1 MQPPSGRSR
10 VVVAKANLR
19 GYRGITFDAFG
30 PLLDGGP
37 GHLPTSFVRIIER
50 SGKVPERQVLANLW
64 EKAFRKQVRSEPF
77 VTFREVHRR
86 SFADVLKEL
95 GIANDVEG
103 LIDATFDEY
112 RTAKAFPEVSSVL
125 HDLERDVPLAVVSN
139 MDTRILL
146 EALQANG
153 LAFTFVIT
161 SEEEQRY
168 KPDAS
173 LFRRAVRYL
182 GLPPEHVL
190 HVGSSYAEDVLG
202 ASSIGMASVLIGRT
216 GGIDTTPKGEAK
228 AKVRDLGEVR
238 DFVRNSWQES

>member
-1 MQPPSGRSR
+1 MEPPTGRTR
-10 VVVAKANLR
+10 MVVAKANLR

-30 PLLDGGP
+30 SLLDGGP
-37 GHLPTSFVRIIER
+37 SRLPSALVRFAER
-50 SGKVPERQVLANLW
+50 AGSVSDTRVLANLW
-64 EKAFRKQVRSEPF
+64 EATYRKHVRAEPF
-77 VTFREVHRR
+77 VPFRDVHRR
-86 SFADVLKEL
+86 TFADILKEL
-95 GIANDVEG
+95 GIANGVED

-112 RTAKAFPEVSSVL
+112 RTAKAHPEVSGVL
-125 HDLERDVPLAVVSN
+125 HDLEHDVPLAVVSN

-153 LAFTFVIT
+153 LAFTFVVT

-190 HVGSSYAEDVLG
+190 HVGTSYAEDVLG
-202 ASSIGMASVLIGRT
+202 ASSIGMASVLVARASGIGAL
-216 GGIDTTPKGEAK
+216 PKGEAK
-228 AKVRDLGEVR
+228 AQVRDLGEVR
-238 DFVRNSWQES
+238 DFVRNSWAEG

>member
-1 MQPPSGRSR
+1 MQPPGRTR
-10 VVVAKANLR
+10 MVVAKANLR

-30 PLLDGGP
+30 SLLDGGP
-37 GHLPTSFVRIIER
+37 SQLPSSLVRIAEDEGALLDR
-50 SGKVPERQVLANLW
+50 RVLANLW
-64 EKAFRKQVRSEPF
+64 EETYRTYVRAEPF
-77 VTFREVHRR
+77 LTFREVHRR
-86 SFADVLKEL
+86 TFADVFKEL
-95 GIANDVEG
+95 GIADGVEA

-112 RTAKAFPEVSSVL
+112 RTAKAYAEVSGVL

-146 EALQANG
+146 EALQANR

-216 GGIDTTPKGEAK
+216 GGSDMTPKGEAK